1 MTPSLQ
7 TDSDIDIELP
17 GSGGDDSTGLLYSV
31 DGRSQLHLF
40 RLKVQLAYL
49 EGKIYDMLLSNRSR
63 KLTPEARQQAVTH
76 ISQLLERWKQSIPG
90 PLQLE
95 NMSGNLLSGPL
106 VHMTVVYQTY
116 LMCLTMTHGLYANDS
131 PWLNALGGLGSDL
144 LRTFNPQGR
153 MSMEGTASSTQVA
166 WERCVGTSRA
176 ILNILSYQ

>member
-7 TDSDIDIELP
+7 IDSDIDIDLP
-17 GSGGDDSTGLLYSV
+17 GSAGDDSAGHLYTV

-40 RLKVQLAYL
+40 RLKVQLAHL
-49 EGKIYDMLLSNRSR
+49 EGMIYDTLLSNRAR
-63 KLTPEARQQAVTH
+63 KLTSEARQQAVTH
-76 ISQLLERWKQSIPG
+76 IGQLLERWKQSIPG
-90 PLQLE
+90 QLQLE

-131 PWLNALGGLGSDL
+131 PWLKALGGLGSDL
-144 LRTFNPQGR
+144 LRTFNPQGNR
-153 MSMEGTASSTQVA
+153 CMEGNAPATQIV